1 MKRNFFTSNLTFVR
15 SRLIFLASM
24 YSQLIPEHVKKKP
37 NFPGYL
43 FIRADLDLIGTSTVK
58 RTPGALRVVDFGG
71 HLASILDDIL
81 EKVRDHVERVNELG
95 KGKNEQFKS
104 GDTVNIQSDLLPATT
119 QYSTHISR
127 GMNVSAY
134 CCKCSGTADSSGAF

>member
-1 MKRNFFTSNLTFVR
+1 MQWYVMHSKPHEEEFLYEQLNLRKIETYFPRINVQPVNPR
-15 SRLIFLASM
+15 AR
-24 YSQLIPEHVKKKP
+24 KKKP

-58 RTPGALRVVDFGG
+58 WTPGALRVVDFGG

-95 KGKNEQFKS
+95 KG
-104 GDTVNIQSDLLPATT
+104 
-119 QYSTHISR
+119 
-127 GMNVSAY
+127 
-134 CCKCSGTADSSGAF
+134 